1 MLPGH
6 TMEPDWSPS
15 SASRAATDSIFSP
28 GLHPALDEVASGDLV
43 WRTLARTVLP
53 SALVEAVLYFVWPER
68 VWHSRLPAYKRLF
81 LKQDLMLLRSHL
93 QSCQRT
99 SGKVGLPV
107 TLLLGSPGIF
117 ALHLPELVLGSES
130 ENQQDHVALAHRPE
144 EIALVTHWLSK
155 YGTALRTLHVALDL
169 RDEMAV
175 SVKAQGAAA
184 LLFVLLARGELRRLN
199 HLTLLHAG
207 HGTSTTHAFLSPLAC
222 AGAAQLDKLRTL
234 RVSFVQPHLPLRHL
248 AALAS
253 RGGLRGLQDLI
264 FFGDSLA
271 EDADLAALLQALLA
285 PTHVLRELDI
295 RSTKAGVETLGLI
308 VERLGAGSC
317 PRLRSAQTAED
328 LQGNDVVNLRRR
340 LDELFHP

>member
-1 MLPGH
+1 MA
-6 TMEPDWSPS
+6 EPDWSPS
-15 SASRAATDSIFSP
+15 SASRAATDSIFAP
-28 GLHPALDEVASGDLV
+28 GLHPALDEVATGDLA
-43 WRTLARTVLP
+43 WRTLACTGLP

-68 VWHSRLPAYKRLF
+68 VWHSRLPVYKRLF
-81 LKQDLMLLRSHL
+81 LKQELTLLRAHL

-117 ALHLPELVLGSES
+117 ALHLPELVLAES
-130 ENQQDHVALAHRPE
+130 ENQQDHVTLAHRPE

-155 YGTALRTLHVALDL
+155 YGSALRTLHVALDL

-175 SVKAQGAAA
+175 SVKAHGAAS
-184 LLFVLLARGELRRLN
+184 LLFLLLARGELRRLN
-199 HLTLLHAG
+199 HLTLLHDG
-207 HGTSTTHAFLSPLAC
+207 HGIASMHAFLAPLAR
-222 AGAAQLDKLRTL
+222 AGAAQLEKLRTL

-264 FFGDSLA
+264 FFGESRA
-271 EDADLAALLQALLA
+271 EDSDLAALLQALLV

-295 RSTKAGVETLGLI
+295 RTTKAGVETLGLL
-308 VERLGAGSC
+308 VERLEARKC
-317 PRLRSAQTAED
+317 PRLQSIQTAED
-328 LQGNDVVNLRRR
+328 LEGTEAINLRRR
-340 LDELFHP
+340 IEELLHP